1 MSRGRR
7 SEYDFED
14 YATGISGESLCLCG
28 EFVIERKRFDM
39 LECLELR
46 LNYSL
51 FLTDRLLLV
60 KAVGVGGIE
69 RAGMGWG

>member
-1 MSRGRR
+1 MSHGRR
-7 SEYDFED
+7 SAYDFED
-14 YATGISGESLCLCG
+14 YASGISGESLCLCG

-39 LECLELR
+39 LEWLELR
-46 LNYSL
+46 LNNSL

-69 RAGMGWG
+69 RAGIEWG